1 MNKGEYGYL
10 QKYRKEE
17 LKKTILLGLVILTG
31 ALICILVL
39 KTTKHI
45 IVLIPILASLPFAKS
60 LINWFMVAKYE
71 FVSKED
77 YDAVNR
83 LLQEDEKLLSELTF
97 VTNESMFYLPLIYIF
112 ENQIYFIYEKGLTKL
127 TEEQI
132 VREITE
138 LMNRTGYQCNVV
150 PCNDYK
156 ELLKKLEKRTRKN
169 EKDYTKMVND
179 LSQRFLDQSV

>member
-1 MNKGEYGYL
+1 
-10 QKYRKEE
+10 
-17 LKKTILLGLVILTG
+17 
-31 ALICILVL
+31 
-39 KTTKHI
+39 
-45 IVLIPILASLPFAKS
+45 
-60 LINWFMVAKYE
+60 
-71 FVSKED
+71 
-77 YDAVNR
+77 
-83 LLQEDEKLLSELTF
+83 
-97 VTNESMFYLPLIYIF
+97 MFYLPLIYIF

-156 ELLKKLEKRTRKN
+156 ELLKKLEQRTRKN
-169 EKDYTKMVND
+169 EKDYTKMVNA